1 MENLV
6 RKHLVDATVQ
16 GNYITGY
23 LESEDGHN
31 NHMTE
36 IDIITGGFVTKW
48 SDKGEDPGIV
58 L

>member
-1 MENLV
+1 MENLI

-16 GNYITGY
+16 GNHITGY
-23 LESEDGHN
+23 LESENRHKN
-31 NHMTE
+31 LMTE